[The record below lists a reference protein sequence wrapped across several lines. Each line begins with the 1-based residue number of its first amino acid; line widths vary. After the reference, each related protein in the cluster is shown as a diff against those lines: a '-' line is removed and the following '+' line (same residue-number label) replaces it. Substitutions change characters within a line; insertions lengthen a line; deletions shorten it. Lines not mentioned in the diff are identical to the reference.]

1 MVVCGGYLTMVAA
14 KPDPNQEFN
23 EVLII
28 ASLFGRPVY

>member
-23 EVLII
+23 EVLLILAI
-28 ASLFGRPVY
+28 TFQ